1 MFFLLFQLGTLQGF
15 LSKWLTNSH
24 KLLPRVYF
32 LITRLSKVLTIFG
45 AHICFLN
52 IQLILSRAHLN
63 YLPRVYLLIT
73 RLSKVLTIFGAHICF
88 LNIQLIL
95 SRAHL
100 NYLKFVN
107 YTKDPKNTF
116 TRELQ

>member
-1 MFFLLFQLGTLQGF
+1 MAYKQHQTFTKSLSSDNKTL
-15 LSKWLTNSH
+15 H
-24 KLLPRVYF
+24 KF
-32 LITRLSKVLTIFG
+32 SQFFG
-45 AHICFLN
+45 AHIC
-52 IQLILSRAHLN
+52 S
-63 YLPRVYLLIT
+63 
-73 RLSKVLTIFGAHICF
+73 

-116 TRELQ
+116 TREL